1 MKRCV
6 NIDWLEVYVLEDL
19 ERYPC
24 DAEYFRKQGY
34 FVRER
39 EYGTR
44 VYNQM
49 FTILDD
55 YDQPAIEI
63 RRDPSSLQGRDGGL
77 FPPNS
82 CHIRLSNRACY
93 QSNPVAYL
101 RDFLA
106 RHNYTFKKIFRL
118 DVCLDFEHFDKGD
131 DPQAFIRR
139 YMKGVYAKVNQG
151 NISAHGTEQW
161 NGREWNSLS
170 WGKPKSMV
178 GTKLYCKTLE
188 LEQASDKPYIRQA
201 WWEFSRQCSP
211 AEQDCIL
218 IDDPINMTKRG
229 KDGKPY
235 KPAIWRVE
243 FSIKSSAQRWFVI
256 DRAVHGSGKIVM
268 PHTLSLYDSKEK
280 LLKVF
285 ASLAEHYF
293 HFKYYDPDTRKDRC
307 KDKVLFNFSPLDTFY
322 KVDRLASHKSD
333 SKPFQRLL
341 TLLRNYMLMHVAA
354 GDKAAIERVID
365 MIETDILRMMKNPNT
380 TQAEVLALR
389 QVMKER
395 IAGIRDKS
403 VTQRIAELTDIIN
416 NSPDLF

>member
-1 MKRCV
+1 MKRCI

-19 ERYPC
+19 ARYPC

-82 CHIRLSNRACY
+82 SHIRLSNRSCY
-93 QSNPVAYL
+93 RNDAVAYL

-118 DVCLDFEHFDKGD
+118 DVCLDFERFDKGD

-151 NISAHGTEQW
+151 NISAHGVEQW

-178 GTKLYCKTLE
+178 GTKMYCKTLE

-201 WWEFSRQCSP
+201 WFEFSRQCTPS
-211 AEQDCIL
+211 EQNSRL
-218 IDDPINMTKRG
+218 IDDPINLTKRD
-229 KDGKPY
+229 KDGNVY

-256 DRAVHGSGKIVM
+256 DKAVRGHGKVGM
-268 PHTLSLYDSKEK
+268 PHTLSMYDSRQK
-280 LLKVF
+280 LLTVF

-293 HFKYYDPDTRKDRC
+293 HFKYYDPNTRKDRC

-341 TLLRNYMLMHVAA
+341 TLLRNYMLMHVA
-354 GDKAAIERVID
+354 GDDKQAIMHVID
-365 MIETDILRMMKNPNT
+365 MIETDILRLMKNPKT
-380 TQAEVLALR
+380 TNAEILALR
-389 QVMKER
+389 QVISER
-395 IAGIRDKS
+395 IAGLRDKS
-403 VTQRIAELTDIIN
+403 VTQRVKELVDIFD
-416 NSPDLF
+416 NSPELF

>member
-6 NIDWLEVYVLEDL
+6 NIDWLEVYVLEDFG
-19 ERYPC
+19 RYPC

-55 YDQPAIEI
+55 YDQPDIEI
-63 RRDPSSLQGRDGGL
+63 RRDPSSMQGRDGGL

-131 DPQAFIRR
+131 DPQSFIRR

-307 KDKVLFNFSPLDTFY
+307 KDKILFNFSPLDTFY

-341 TLLRNYMLMHVAA
+341 TLLRNYMLMHVSA
-354 GDKAAIERVID
+354 GDKQAIVRVID

>member
-1 MKRCV
+1 
-6 NIDWLEVYVLEDL
+6 
-19 ERYPC
+19 
-24 DAEYFRKQGY
+24 
-34 FVRER
+34 
-39 EYGTR
+39 
-44 VYNQM
+44 M

-139 YMKGVYAKVNQG
+139 YMNGIYAKVNQG

>member
-1 MKRCV
+1 M
-6 NIDWLEVYVLEDL
+6 
-19 ERYPC
+19 
-24 DAEYFRKQGY
+24 
-34 FVRER
+34 
-39 EYGTR
+39 
-44 VYNQM
+44 
-49 FTILDD
+49 
-55 YDQPAIEI
+55 
-63 RRDPSSLQGRDGGL
+63 
-77 FPPNS
+77 
-82 CHIRLSNRACY
+82 
-93 QSNPVAYL
+93 
-101 RDFLA
+101 
-106 RHNYTFKKIFRL
+106 
-118 DVCLDFEHFDKGD
+118 CLDFEHFDKGD
-131 DPQAFIRR
+131 DPQSFIRR
-139 YMKGVYAKVNQG
+139 YMKGIYAKVNQG

-341 TLLRNYMLMHVAA
+341 TLLRNYMLMHVSA
-354 GDKAAIERVID
+354 GDKQAIERVID
-365 MIETDILRMMKNPNT
+365 MIEIDILRMMKNPNT